1 MTAEPVTEAS
11 AVSGQ
16 VCPAEVA
23 LDDPRLR
30 AWRAFLFAQAAVL
43 RELETELLTEEHL
56 SLGEYD
62 ALVQLALPDDRR
74 LRMSEL
80 AERLVI
86 SRSGVT
92 RLVDRL
98 ESQGL
103 VARSQC
109 APDGRGAYAVLTPAG
124 LDRLRNAVPTHLRH
138 VDEHF
143 LSLLPAEDLAV
154 IERAM
159 TIVAQ
164 ATGRCTA
171 QLGSALAGRLE
182 DDAALARPER
192 LS

>member
-1 MTAEPVTEAS
+1 MTADAALVPVPDTER
-11 AVSGQ
+11 
-16 VCPAEVA
+16 VCTAEVA

-43 RELETELLTEEHL
+43 RELETEMLAEERI

-62 ALVQLALPDDRR
+62 ALAQLAVPEERR

-109 APDGRGAYAVLTPAG
+109 APDGRGAYAVLTTAG
-124 LDRLRNAVPTHLRH
+124 LERLRDAVPSHLRH
-138 VDEHF
+138 VEEHF
-143 LSLLPAEDLAV
+143 LAHIAPEDLAV
-154 IERAM
+154 VERAM
-159 TIVAQ
+159 TAVAQ

-171 QLGSALAGRLE
+171 QLTSGLAGRLE
-182 DDAALARPER
+182 LDAALASVGRD
-192 LS
+192 S